1 MQGLGFA
8 RRIHIPS
15 YLALVVGSALLMAAA
30 PDPLKPLQWKARV
43 LVVSAPTK
51 DDSGLRAQDL
61 ILSADGDGQV
71 DRDMK
76 VIRVVGSNGPAG
88 VEAAAL
94 RERLSLPPDRFE
106 VVLVGKDGAI
116 VLRRRQ
122 PVDLG
127 ELFDRIDAM
136 PMRRDEIRRRA
147 LTAPKDR
154 D

>member
-1 MQGLGFA
+1 
-8 RRIHIPS
+8 
-15 YLALVVGSALLMAAA
+15 MAAA

-43 LVVSAPTK
+43 LVVSVGAR
-51 DDSGLRAQDL
+51 DDADLRAQDA

-76 VIRVVGSNGPAG
+76 VIRLVGSEGPVG
-88 VEAAAL
+88 VDASAL

-122 PVDLG
+122 PIPLSEV
-127 ELFDRIDAM
+127 FDRIDAM
-136 PMRRDEIRRRA
+136 PMRRDEIRKR
-147 LTAPKDR
+147 TTPSTNGPQ
-154 D
+154 

>member
-1 MQGLGFA
+1 MG
-8 RRIHIPS
+8 
-15 YLALVVGSALLMAAA
+15 AA

-43 LVVSAPTK
+43 LVVSASTG
-51 DDSGLRAQDL
+51 DDPGLRAQDA

-71 DRDMK
+71 ARDMADRDIK
-76 VIRVVGSNGPAG
+76 VIRLVGVHGPAG
-88 VEAAAL
+88 VDPSAL

-106 VVLVGKDGAI
+106 VVLVGKDGMI

-122 PVDLG
+122 PVPLG

-147 LTAPKDR
+147 PLQNNDVQ
-154 D
+154 